1 MANKTRV
8 QKAIEAYDGS
18 DKEAYAATL
27 AEYKEHEVAEILEA
41 LFPAEPAD
49 KPTPEP
55 TNRVSASKVKDTDI
69 VYIHNK
75 QNGAVNAISGKQA
88 KKLARQADMY
98 EIVDNPN
105 KK

>member
-1 MANKTRV
+1 MGRPKKN
-8 QKAIEAYDGS
+8 DGINEELE
-18 DKEAYAATL
+18 DN
-27 AEYKEHEVAEILEA
+27 ILDTE
-41 LFPAEPAD
+41 LPETGAD

-105 KK
+105 NK